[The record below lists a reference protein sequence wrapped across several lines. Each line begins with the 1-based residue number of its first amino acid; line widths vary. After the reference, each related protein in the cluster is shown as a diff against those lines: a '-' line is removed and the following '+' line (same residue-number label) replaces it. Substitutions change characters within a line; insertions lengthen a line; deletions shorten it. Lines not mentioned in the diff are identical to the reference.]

1 MVVFYFFDKE
11 GIITKK
17 QYIVFHWISRKKNNN
32 KNLPVDDDKCL
43 YFKHELKYLRRSGH
57 VIDDVMFLFWSSKYY
72 QVKHYFPVNVRCCVA
87 KRQLST
93 VLGLVFRLFRS
104 YLFPTLSLVN
114 FKCPKSLVIS
124 VLCPTQQNLKYAIVF
139 NSITKSCHSKKG

>member
-43 YFKHELKYLRRSGH
+43 YFKHEQKYLRRSGH
-57 VIDDVMFLFWSSKYY
+57 VIDDFTFLFWPLKYY
-72 QVKHYFPVNVRCCVA
+72 QVNHCFPVNIHCRVA

-93 VLGLVFRLFRS
+93 VLGLVFRLFRL
-104 YLFPTLSLVN
+104 YLFPTSSSVN
-114 FKCPKSLVIS
+114 SKCPKSLVIS
-124 VLCPTQQNLKYAIVF
+124 VYVPRNKTSNMLLFSTQ
-139 NSITKSCHSKKG
+139 

>member
-11 GIITKK
+11 GIITKT
-17 QYIVFHWISRKKNNN
+17 QYIVRISRKK
-32 KNLPVDDDKCL
+32 KTTKTCL

-57 VIDDVMFLFWSSKYY
+57 VMDDVMFLFWSLKYY

-93 VLGLVFRLFRS
+93 VLGLVFPLFRS
-104 YLFPTLSLVN
+104 YLFPTLSPVN

>member
-17 QYIVFHWISRKKNNN
+17 QYIGFLEKKNNNN

-57 VIDDVMFLFWSSKYY
+57 VIDDVMFLFWSSKY

-124 VLCPTQQNLKYAIVF
+124 VLCPTQQNLKYDIVF

>member
-43 YFKHELKYLRRSGH
+43 YFKHEQKYLRRSGH
-57 VIDDVMFLFWSSKYY
+57 VIDDFMFLFWSLKYY
-72 QVKHYFPVNVRCCVA
+72 QLKHCFPVNIHCRAA

-93 VLGLVFRLFRS
+93 VLGLVFRLFRL
-104 YLFPTLSLVN
+104 YLFPTSSSVN
-114 FKCPKSLVIS
+114 SKCPKSLVIS
-124 VLCPTQQNLKYAIVF
+124 VYVPRNKTSNMLLFSTQ
-139 NSITKSCHSKKG
+139 

>member
-17 QYIVFHWISRKKNNN
+17 QYIGFLEKKNNNN

-43 YFKHELKYLRRSGH
+43 YFKHEQKYLRRSGH
-57 VIDDVMFLFWSSKYY
+57 VIDDFMFLFWSLKYY
-72 QVKHYFPVNVRCCVA
+72 QVKHCFPVNIHCRVA

-93 VLGLVFRLFRS
+93 VLGLVFRLFRL
-104 YLFPTLSLVN
+104 YLFPTSSSVN
-114 FKCPKSLVIS
+114 SKCPKSLVFS
-124 VLCPTQQNLKYAIVF
+124 VYVPRNKTSNMLLFSTQ
-139 NSITKSCHSKKG
+139 

>member
-17 QYIVFHWISRKKNNN
+17 QYIVFHWISRKKNN

-43 YFKHELKYLRRSGH
+43 YFKHEQKYLRRSGH
-57 VIDDVMFLFWSSKYY
+57 VIDDFMFLFWSLKYY
-72 QVKHYFPVNVRCCVA
+72 EVKHCFPVNIHCRVA

-104 YLFPTLSLVN
+104 YLFPTFSPVN
-114 FKCPKSLVIS
+114 SKCPKSLVIS
-124 VLCPTQQNLKYAIVF
+124 VYVPRNKTSNMLLFSTQ
-139 NSITKSCHSKKG
+139 